1 MVLKSCFGFLARPL
15 IAQMHPKLSDVHKVG
30 DGETG
35 TVVGH
40 NEAKNAEQSLAVCRV
55 WTDGEN
61 MDCEA
66 VKRRHVACSC
76 CERLPEIDWIDTLAL
91 SMI

>member
-40 NEAKNAEQSLAVCRV
+40 NEAKNAE
-55 WTDGEN
+55 
-61 MDCEA
+61 
-66 VKRRHVACSC
+66 
-76 CERLPEIDWIDTLAL
+76 
-91 SMI
+91 